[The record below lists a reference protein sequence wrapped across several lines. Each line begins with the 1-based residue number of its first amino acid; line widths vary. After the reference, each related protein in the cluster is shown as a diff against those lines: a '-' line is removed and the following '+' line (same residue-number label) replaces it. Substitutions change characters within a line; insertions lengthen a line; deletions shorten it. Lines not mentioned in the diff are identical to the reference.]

1 MQNRLS
7 SGARLGR
14 QALLF
19 PLCLVLYEF
28 STYIGN
34 DMIQPGML
42 AVVEQYQAGLDWV
55 PTSMTAYLAG
65 GMFLQW
71 LLGPLSDRVGRRPV
85 MLTGVVWFIVTCL
98 ATLFAQNIEQFT
110 FLRFLQGISLCFI
123 GAVGYAAIQE
133 SFEEAVCIKI
143 TALMAN
149 VALIAPLLGPLV
161 GAAWVHVLPW
171 EGMFVLFA
179 ALAAIA
185 FFGLQRAMPET
196 ATRLGEKLSIK
207 ELGKDYK
214 LVLKNVRFV
223 AGALALG
230 FVSLPLLAWIAQSP
244 IIIISGEHLS
254 SYEYGLLQV
263 PIFGALIA
271 GNLVLARLT
280 SRRTVRSLIIM
291 GGWPISVG
299 LIIAAAATVVSS
311 HAYLWM
317 TAGLSLYAFGIGVAN
332 AGLVR
337 LTLFA
342 SEMSKGTVSAAMGML
357 QMLIFTVGIE
367 LSKHAYLLGGNGLFS
382 LFNLASGVLWL
393 ILMVI
398 FLKDKRVGNS
408 GRLKPGFRALQSLV
422 MVINLMLNDHPFT
435 YAGNMTRI
443 RMCAVNRGWS
453 GCRSNINRLRGSS
466 DTDRLRNI
474 DGRRNNHYFVSAW
487 YINGNILCKCC
498 SCKSQQHC
506 CHQYTFLHNLLT

>member
-1 MQNRLS
+1 MENKHLS
-7 SGARLGR
+7 AKRLGR

-42 AVVEQYQAGLDWV
+42 TVVEQYQAGVEWV

-71 LLGPLSDRVGRRPV
+71 LLGPLSDRIGRRPV
-85 MLTGVVWFIVTCL
+85 MLAGVLWFMVTCL
-98 ATLFAQNIEQFT
+98 ATLLAQNIEQFT
-110 FLRFLQGISLCFI
+110 ALRFLQGISLCFI

-161 GAAWVHVLPW
+161 GAAWIHVAPW
-171 EGMFVLFA
+171 EMMFVLFA
-179 ALAAIA
+179 VLAAIS
-185 FFGLQRAMPET
+185 FYGLAKAMPET
-196 ATRLGEKLSIK
+196 ATRLGETLSIK
-207 ELGKDYK
+207 ELWRDYK
-214 LVLKNVRFV
+214 LVLKNIRFV
-223 AGALALG
+223 AGSLAIG

-244 IIIISGEHLS
+244 VIIISGEGLTT
-254 SYEYGLLQV
+254 YEYGLLQV

-271 GNLVLARLT
+271 GNLLLARLT
-280 SRRTVRSLIIM
+280 SRRTVRALIIL
-291 GGWPISVG
+291 GGGPIVLG
-299 LIIAAAATVVSS
+299 LVLAAFATVFSA

-317 TAGLSLYAFGIGVAN
+317 TAGLSLYAFGIGLAN

-342 SEMSKGTVSAAMGML
+342 SDMSKGTVSAAMGML

-367 LSKHAYLLGGNGLFS
+367 VSKHAWVGGGNGLFS
-382 LFNLASGVLWL
+382 LFNLACGIIWL
-393 ILMVI
+393 GLMVI
-398 FLKDKRVGNS
+398 FLRDKRVGS
-408 GRLKPGFRALQSLV
+408 GLQ
-422 MVINLMLNDHPFT
+422 P
-435 YAGNMTRI
+435 
-443 RMCAVNRGWS
+443 
-453 GCRSNINRLRGSS
+453 
-466 DTDRLRNI
+466 
-474 DGRRNNHYFVSAW
+474 
-487 YINGNILCKCC
+487 
-498 SCKSQQHC
+498 Q
-506 CHQYTFLHNLLT
+506 

>member
-1 MQNRLS
+1 MQNNK
-7 SGARLGR
+7 RLGR

-42 AVVEQYQAGLDWV
+42 AVVEQYNAGIEWV

-71 LLGPLSDRVGRRPV
+71 LLGPLSDRIGRRPV

-98 ATLFAQNIEQFT
+98 ATLLAQNIEQFT
-110 FLRFLQGISLCFI
+110 FLRFLQGVSLCFI

-161 GAAWVHVLPW
+161 GAAWIHYAPW
-171 EGMFVLFA
+171 ETMFVLFA
-179 ALAAIA
+179 ALAA
-185 FFGLQRAMPET
+185 FSFYGLHRAMPET
-196 ATRLGEKLSIK
+196 ATRLGEKLSLRD
-207 ELGKDYK
+207 LGHDYK
-214 LVLKNVRFV
+214 LVLSNGRFV
-223 AGALALG
+223 AGALAIG

-244 IIIISGEHLS
+244 IIIISGEKLS
-254 SYEYGLLQV
+254 TYEYGLLQV
-263 PIFGALIA
+263 PIFGALIL

-280 SRRTVRSLIIM
+280 SRRSVRSLIIM
-291 GGWPISVG
+291 GGWWIVPG
-299 LIIAAAATVVSS
+299 LVVAAVATVASS

-317 TAGLSLYAFGIGVAN
+317 TAGLSIYAFGIGLAN

-342 SEMSKGTVSAAMGML
+342 SDMSKGTVSAAMGML

-367 LSKHAYLLGGNGLFS
+367 LSKHAYLFGGNGLFS
-382 LFNLASGVLWL
+382 LLNLLGGVIWL
-393 ILMVI
+393 GLMFA
-398 FLKDKRVGNS
+398 FLKDKSVGN
-408 GRLKPGFRALQSLV
+408 R
-422 MVINLMLNDHPFT
+422 
-435 YAGNMTRI
+435 
-443 RMCAVNRGWS
+443 
-453 GCRSNINRLRGSS
+453 
-466 DTDRLRNI
+466 TDI
-474 DGRRNNHYFVSAW
+474 
-487 YINGNILCKCC
+487 
-498 SCKSQQHC
+498 
-506 CHQYTFLHNLLT
+506 

>member
-1 MQNRLS
+1 MQTTTS
-7 SGARLGR
+7 SAKRLGR

-42 AVVEQYQAGLDWV
+42 TVVAQYQAGVEWV

-85 MLTGVVWFIVTCL
+85 MLWGVVWFIVTCL
-98 ATLFAQNIEQFT
+98 ATLLAQNIEQFT
-110 FLRFLQGISLCFI
+110 VLRFLQGISLCFI

-161 GAAWVHVLPW
+161 GAAWIHIAPW
-171 EGMFVLFA
+171 EMMFVLFA
-179 ALAAIA
+179 ALAAIS
-185 FFGLQRAMPET
+185 FFGLWRAMPET
-196 ATRLGEKLSIK
+196 ATRLGDKLSIK
-207 ELGKDYK
+207 ELGRDYRE
-214 LVLKNVRFV
+214 VMKNVRFV
-223 AGALALG
+223 AGALSIG

-244 IIIISGEHLS
+244 VLIISGEKLS
-254 SYEYGLLQV
+254 TYEYGLLQV
-263 PIFGALIA
+263 PIFGALII

-280 SRRTVRSLIIM
+280 SRRTVRALIIM
-291 GGWPISVG
+291 GGWPIMIG
-299 LIIAAAATVVSS
+299 LAVAALATVVSS

-317 TAGLSLYAFGIGVAN
+317 TAGLSIYAFGIGLAN

-342 SEMSKGTVSAAMGML
+342 SDMSKGTVSAAMGML

-367 LSKHAYLLGGNGLFS
+367 LSKHAWLLGGNGLFS
-382 LFNLASGVLWL
+382 LFNLANGLLWL
-393 ILMVI
+393 GLMVV
-398 FLKDKRVGNS
+398 FLKDKTVGS
-408 GRLKPGFRALQSLV
+408 GLQ
-422 MVINLMLNDHPFT
+422 P
-435 YAGNMTRI
+435 
-443 RMCAVNRGWS
+443 
-453 GCRSNINRLRGSS
+453 
-466 DTDRLRNI
+466 
-474 DGRRNNHYFVSAW
+474 
-487 YINGNILCKCC
+487 
-498 SCKSQQHC
+498 Q
-506 CHQYTFLHNLLT
+506 

>member
-1 MQNRLS
+1 MQNNK
-7 SGARLGR
+7 RLGR

-42 AVVEQYQAGLDWV
+42 AVVEQYNAGIEWV

-71 LLGPLSDRVGRRPV
+71 LLGPLSDRIGRRPV
-85 MLTGVVWFIVTCL
+85 MLTGVVWFIVACL
-98 ATLFAQNIEQFT
+98 ATLLAQNIEQFT
-110 FLRFLQGISLCFI
+110 ILRFLQGISLCFI

-161 GAAWVHVLPW
+161 GAAWVHYAPW
-171 EGMFVLFA
+171 ETMFILFA
-179 ALAAIA
+179 VLAAFS

-196 ATRLGEKLSIK
+196 ATRLGEKLSLK
-207 ELGKDYK
+207 ELGRDYK
-214 LVLKNVRFV
+214 LVLKNIRFV
-223 AGALALG
+223 AGSLAIG

-244 IIIISGEHLS
+244 VIIISGEKLS
-254 SYEYGLLQV
+254 TYEYGLLQV
-263 PIFGALIA
+263 PIFGALIV

-280 SRRTVRSLIIM
+280 SRRSVRSLIIL
-291 GGWPISVG
+291 GGWWIVPG
-299 LIIAAAATVVSS
+299 LALAAAATVVSS

-317 TAGLSLYAFGIGVAN
+317 TAGLSLYAFGIGLAN

-367 LSKHAYLLGGNGLFS
+367 VSKHAYLQGGSGLFS
-382 LFNLASGVLWL
+382 LFNLLGGVLWL
-393 ILMVI
+393 GLMFV
-398 FLKDKRVGNS
+398 FLRDKRVGN
-408 GRLKPGFRALQSLV
+408 Q
-422 MVINLMLNDHPFT
+422 
-435 YAGNMTRI
+435 
-443 RMCAVNRGWS
+443 
-453 GCRSNINRLRGSS
+453 
-466 DTDRLRNI
+466 TDI
-474 DGRRNNHYFVSAW
+474 
-487 YINGNILCKCC
+487 
-498 SCKSQQHC
+498 
-506 CHQYTFLHNLLT
+506 

>member
-1 MQNRLS
+1 MQTTTS
-7 SGARLGR
+7 STKRLGR

-42 AVVEQYQAGLDWV
+42 TVVAQYQAGVEWV

-85 MLTGVVWFIVTCL
+85 MLWGVVWFIVTCL
-98 ATLFAQNIEQFT
+98 ATLLAQNIEQFT
-110 FLRFLQGISLCFI
+110 VLRFLQGISLCFI

-161 GAAWVHVLPW
+161 GAAWIHVAPW
-171 EGMFVLFA
+171 EMMFVLFA
-179 ALAAIA
+179 VLAAIS
-185 FFGLQRAMPET
+185 FFGLWRAMPET
-196 ATRLGEKLSIK
+196 ATRLGDTLSMK
-207 ELGKDYK
+207 ALGRDYRE
-214 LVLKNVRFV
+214 VMKNVRFV
-223 AGALALG
+223 AGALSIG

-244 IIIISGEHLS
+244 VLIISGEKLS
-254 SYEYGLLQV
+254 TYEYGLLQV
-263 PIFGALIA
+263 PIFGALII

-280 SRRTVRSLIIM
+280 SRRTVRALIIM
-291 GGWPISVG
+291 GGWPIMLG
-299 LIIAAAATVVSS
+299 LAVAALATVVSS

-317 TAGLSLYAFGIGVAN
+317 TAGLSIYAFGIGLAN

-342 SEMSKGTVSAAMGML
+342 SDMSKGTVSAAMGML

-367 LSKHAYLLGGNGLFS
+367 LSKHAWLLGGNGLFS
-382 LFNLASGVLWL
+382 LFNLANGLLWL
-393 ILMVI
+393 GLMVV
-398 FLKDKRVGNS
+398 FLKDKSVGS
-408 GRLKPGFRALQSLV
+408 GLQ
-422 MVINLMLNDHPFT
+422 P
-435 YAGNMTRI
+435 
-443 RMCAVNRGWS
+443 
-453 GCRSNINRLRGSS
+453 
-466 DTDRLRNI
+466 
-474 DGRRNNHYFVSAW
+474 
-487 YINGNILCKCC
+487 
-498 SCKSQQHC
+498 Q
-506 CHQYTFLHNLLT
+506 

>member
-1 MQNRLS
+1 MQNKLA

-42 AVVEQYQAGLDWV
+42 AVVEQYQAGIDWV

-71 LLGPLSDRVGRRPV
+71 LLGPLSDRIGRRPV
-85 MLTGVVWFIVTCL
+85 ML
-98 ATLFAQNIEQFT
+98 
-110 FLRFLQGISLCFI
+110 
-123 GAVGYAAIQE
+123 
-133 SFEEAVCIKI
+133 
-143 TALMAN
+143 
-149 VALIAPLLGPLV
+149 V
-161 GAAWVHVLPW
+161 GAAWIHVLPW

-179 ALAAIA
+179 ALAAIS

-196 ATRLGEKLSIK
+196 ATRIGEKLSLK
-207 ELGKDYK
+207 ELGRDYK
-214 LVLKNVRFV
+214 LVLKNGRFV

-244 IIIISGEHLS
+244 IIIITGEQLS

-271 GNLVLARLT
+271 GNLLLARLT

-291 GGWPISVG
+291 GGWPIMIG
-299 LIIAAAATVVSS
+299 LLVAAAATVISS

-317 TAGLSLYAFGIGVAN
+317 TAGLSIYAFGIGLAN

-342 SEMSKGTVSAAMGML
+342 SDMSKGTVSAAMGML

-367 LSKHAYLLGGNGLFS
+367 ISKHAWLNGGNGLFN
-382 LFNLASGVLWL
+382 LFNLVNGILWL
-393 ILMVI
+393 SLMVI
-398 FLKDKRVGNS
+398 FLKDKQMGNS
-408 GRLKPGFRALQSLV
+408 HEG
-422 MVINLMLNDHPFT
+422 
-435 YAGNMTRI
+435 
-443 RMCAVNRGWS
+443 
-453 GCRSNINRLRGSS
+453 
-466 DTDRLRNI
+466 
-474 DGRRNNHYFVSAW
+474 
-487 YINGNILCKCC
+487 
-498 SCKSQQHC
+498 
-506 CHQYTFLHNLLT
+506 